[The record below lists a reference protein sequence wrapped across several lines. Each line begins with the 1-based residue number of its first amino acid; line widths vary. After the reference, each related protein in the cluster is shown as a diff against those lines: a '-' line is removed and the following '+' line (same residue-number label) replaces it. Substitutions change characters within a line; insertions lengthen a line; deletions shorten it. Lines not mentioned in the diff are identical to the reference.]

1 MPASYS
7 WFHHWLNYSSKRIKA
22 KMFLIWHTPY
32 KNMNLLYRLVRI
44 FLVTCNQDG
53 DSDSLGKL
61 LSNPCQCSFHFR
73 STRSNV
79 IGFNLFATI
88 SWLFISHHMGF
99 STYYYCKPLS
109 YVYIQVDFS
118 NKNYGGYLLHT

>member
-73 STRSNV
+73 STHSSV
-79 IGFNLFATI
+79 TGFNLSATI
-88 SWLFISHHMGF
+88 SWLVISHHMGF
-99 STYYYCKPLS
+99 SACYYCKPLS